1 MNKINIVKL
10 LGKLFSWLINYSL
23 KKNYSAIRCL
33 KKDYINHIN
42 SSRRIMNLNYSEKNE
57 RFLLSLVQ
65 KVQRTNKYQYSINK
79 NKPE

>member
-1 MNKINIVKL
+1 
-10 LGKLFSWLINYSL
+10 
-23 KKNYSAIRCL
+23 
-33 KKDYINHIN
+33 
-42 SSRRIMNLNYSEKNE
+42 MNLNYSEKNE